1 MLVIILVALVA
12 FIAVLCVNAAKCKPV
27 ASKTPVKEVK
37 LQINTEE
44 KAERLAKLIRCKTIS
59 NKDASLIDQSEFDKF
74 KETLKELYPTVYAK
88 AELEEIGGGL
98 LFKIQ
103 GKSSVKPSV
112 LMAHFD
118 VVPVNEEKWEV
129 SPFAGIIKDGFLWG
143 RGTLDTKGGLSMMF
157 QAAEELIKE
166 GFTPKRD
173 TYFVTTCTEETGGE
187 CGNAMS
193 LALKERGLNFY
204 MVLDEGGMILYDP
217 IGGADGTFAMIGV
230 GEKGYMDLKFIAKS
244 NGGHASAPGKNTP
257 LVRLAKFMCE
267 AEKSQCF
274 DVEMSPTI
282 KEMLSRFAPTM
293 SGVMKVACGNANAF
307 KPVLEKVMPMISP
320 SGAALLRTTLAF
332 TMSKGSDG
340 SNVIPQEAWVVGN
353 MRYSH
358 HQGKKSS
365 VENIINLAKKYDIET
380 EIIEDGIE
388 SGITDFNGEQFKFIE
403 KAVNT
408 VFPEYKPVPYIMNG
422 ATDSRYFT
430 RVCDNCLRFVPFKI
444 DNQQYGSVH
453 GIDENVDIDTLAP
466 AVDFYKYVIKEV

>member
-1 MLVIILVALVA
+1 
-12 FIAVLCVNAAKCKPV
+12 
-27 ASKTPVKEVK
+27 
-37 LQINTEE
+37 
-44 KAERLAKLIRCKTIS
+44 
-59 NKDASLIDQSEFDKF
+59 
-74 KETLKELYPTVYAK
+74 
-88 AELEEIGGGL
+88 
-98 LFKIQ
+98 
-103 GKSSVKPSV
+103 
-112 LMAHFD
+112 
-118 VVPVNEEKWEV
+118 
-129 SPFAGIIKDGFLWG
+129 
-143 RGTLDTKGGLSMMF
+143 MF
-157 QAAEELIKE
+157 QAAEELIKD

-193 LALKERGLNFY
+193 LALKERNMEVY
-204 MVLDEGGMILYDP
+204 IVLDEGGMILYAP

-267 AEKSQCF
+267 AEKAQCF

-293 SGVMKVACGNANAF
+293 SGIMKTACSNTKAF

-340 SNVIPQEAWVVGN
+340 SNVIPQEAWVIGN

-365 VENIINLAKKYDIET
+365 VENIVNLAKKYDIET

-403 KAVNT
+403 KAVQA
-408 VFPEYKPVPYIMNG
+408 VFPEYKAVPYIMNG

-430 RVCDNCLRFVPFKI
+430 RVCDNCIRFVPFKI

-453 GIDENVDIDTLAP
+453 GIDENVSIDTLAP

>member
-1 MLVIILVALVA
+1 MSENRAMEYAQILSKLIKVETVSSRDNKDVTKFLE
-12 FIAVLCVNAAKCKPV
+12 FHKVLEEVYPNVFGTMECEKFGASLLLKWKGTDSSLKPV
-27 ASKTPVKEVK
+27 M
-37 LQINTEE
+37 
-44 KAERLAKLIRCKTIS
+44 
-59 NKDASLIDQSEFDKF
+59 
-74 KETLKELYPTVYAK
+74 
-88 AELEEIGGGL
+88 
-98 LFKIQ
+98 
-103 GKSSVKPSV
+103 
-112 LMAHFD
+112 LMNHHD
-118 VVPVNEEKWEV
+118 VVEASGDWKYP
-129 SPFAGIIKDGFLWG
+129 PFSGEIAEGKVWG
-143 RGTLDTKGGLSMMF
+143 RGTLDTKGGLSMML
-157 QAAEELIKE
+157 QAAEELIKD

-173 TYFVTTCTEETGGE
+173 TYFVSTCTEETGGE
-187 CGNAMS
+187 DGNAMS
-193 LALKERGLNFY
+193 LALKERGMDFY

-230 GEKGYMDLKFIAKS
+230 GEKGYMDLKFVAKS

-257 LVRLAKFMCE
+257 LVRLAKFMVE
-267 AEKSQCF
+267 AEKAECF
-274 DVEMSPTI
+274 DVYMSDTI

-293 SGVMKVACGNANAF
+293 SGVMKIACGNVNMF
-307 KPVLEKVMPMISP
+307 KPLLQKAMPMISP

-340 SNVIPQEAWVVGN
+340 SNVIPQEAWVMGN

-365 VENIINLAKKYDIET
+365 VDAIIALAKKYDIET
-380 EIIEDGIE
+380 EIVEDGME
-388 SGITDFNGEQFKFIE
+388 SGLSDFNGEQFKFIE

-408 VFPEYKPVPYIMNG
+408 VFPDYKPVPYIMNG
-422 ATDSRYFT
+422 ASDSRYFT